1 MAKNESKIE
10 VPDEVLADLPAD
22 KRDAARK
29 RIEKLVG
36 GYGDKLRESSAMP
49 SSSEKKSVGAE
60 QKISFAEDKDA
71 ARQQLEQAIASYEE
85 KHGQVD
91 LAHHTEPL
99 VGPAVRSGIAIGS
112 VPFFVSYLASMRSMS
127 PFLTSAG
134 FGALG
139 AWLGKKFAPNHP
151 KMGPAL
157 GGMAGVVS
165 PPLVKMLGVGLNNYI
180 TGLHA
185 VAPTALQYGAAGGLG
200 TGAGILTYLFTSK
213 ILGIKNKKINSIAAL
228 SSGTGAALLG
238 YAGGANALTAP
249 VTLLSSIETAS
260 TAALASSLSLFLT
273 TASATAGVYG
283 LGRLEGWLW
292 NRSTT
297 TGIFKNLLR
306 GAMAPATIPAWLL
319 WKPTSA
325 LYRGGKQAVA
335 SNVAAVK
342 RIFTGRSLPVKAVT
356 APVWWPMRTAY
367 RFGRGMVRGAY
378 NGVTKSEPSD
388 LDKKQGI
395 EGKLGR
401 AVPYAAGRVL
411 RSPVDI
417 AKWLLSPTW

>member
-1 MAKNESKIE
+1 MANKESKIE
-10 VPDEVLADLPAD
+10 VPNEVLADIPAD

-29 RIEKLVG
+29 KIEKLVG
-36 GYGDKLRESSAMP
+36 GYGDKLRETSATP
-49 SSSEKKSVGAE
+49 SSPEKKSAGAE
-60 QKISFAEDKDA
+60 KTVSFAEDKDTA
-71 ARQQLEQAIASYEE
+71 QQQLEQVIESFEE

-134 FGALG
+134 FGAVG

-165 PPLVKMLGVGLNNYI
+165 PPMVKMLGGGLESYI
-180 TGLHA
+180 SALHTA
-185 VAPTALQYGAAGGLG
+185 APTALKYGAAGGLG

-213 ILGIKNKKINSIAAL
+213 ILGIKNKKFNTIAAL
-228 SSGTGAALLG
+228 SSGGGAALLG

-273 TASATAGVYG
+273 TASAAAGVYG

-292 NRSTT
+292 NRSMT

-325 LYRGGKQAVA
+325 LYRGGKRAVA
-335 SNVAAVK
+335 RNVDAVK
-342 RIFTGRSLPVKAVT
+342 RMFTGKSLPVKAVT

-367 RFGRGMVRGAY
+367 RFGRGMVRGAI
-378 NGVTKSEPSD
+378 NGITKSPPSD
-388 LDKKQGI
+388 LDNKQGI
-395 EGKLGR
+395 EAKLGR
-401 AVPYAAGRVL
+401 ALPYAAGRIL
-411 RSPVDI
+411 RSPVDA
-417 AKWLLSPTW
+417 AKWLLSPSW